1 MLLYQSGYQVSVE
14 RVVCGSDRGRHG
26 GIEACLVEVRVIHL
40 LLLLLPLLIVS
51 KELSRIGRRILSFFF
66 FFRRLSFFNRVSR
79 RRPRRGYFW
88 FRESIKLWHNDG
100 GNSPFLLFLSRSECP
115 IRSVQKIIVGW
126 CRLQASKGLK
136 STPFCGPTFAFAFAC
151 QWVEIKKEDERGECN
166 YRPKNKSELKEVGK
180 SVGAGA
186 GGSVGREKE

>member
-66 FFRRLSFFNRVSR
+66 FFGVCLSL
-79 RRPRRGYFW
+79 
-88 FRESIKLWHNDG
+88 I
-100 GNSPFLLFLSRSECP
+100 
-115 IRSVQKIIVGW
+115 
-126 CRLQASKGLK
+126 
-136 STPFCGPTFAFAFAC
+136 
-151 QWVEIKKEDERGECN
+151 
-166 YRPKNKSELKEVGK
+166 ELVVVDL
-180 SVGAGA
+180 VGAIFDFESLSNYDTTTA
-186 GGSVGREKE
+186 GIPRSCCSCQGRNVR